1 MSRNHG
7 MNKRSLNL
15 EVTEASR
22 TSAGELRC
30 VNLNGKEV
38 AYMLKRCRRRTIG
51 MRIDNRGLTVR
62 IPSRE
67 SLRRVESVLKD
78 KADWVISKLD
88 EWKNR
93 KSTQL
98 AWEEEAVFPLLGE
111 PWRIRVTP
119 AGEIQMVPARI
130 LLSDENKQLKLALS
144 PRLDT
149 RQIEK
154 SVMSWYRNRALT
166 CFSERIAV
174 YAPKLGVPLPT
185 LRLSRAA
192 SLWGSCNARGVVRLN
207 WRLIQMPLHLIDY
220 VVAHELAHLIEM
232 NHSAAFWQ
240 TVGCIYPGYREARK
254 ELKKLA

>member
-1 MSRNHG
+1 
-7 MNKRSLNL
+7 
-15 EVTEASR
+15 
-22 TSAGELRC
+22 
-30 VNLNGKEV
+30 
-38 AYMLKRCRRRTIG
+38 
-51 MRIDNRGLTVR
+51 
-62 IPSRE
+62 
-67 SLRRVESVLKD
+67 
-78 KADWVISKLD
+78 
-88 EWKNR
+88 
-93 KSTQL
+93 
-98 AWEEEAVFPLLGE
+98 
-111 PWRIRVTP
+111 
-119 AGEIQMVPARI
+119 MVPARI

-149 RQIEK
+149 HQIEK

>member
-1 MSRNHG
+1 

-15 EVTEASR
+15 AAIEASR
-22 TSAGELRC
+22 PGVGELRC

-38 AYMLKRCRRRTIG
+38 AYILKRSRRRTIG

-88 EWKNR
+88 EWKSR
-93 KSTQL
+93 TSTQL
-98 AWEEEAVFPLLGE
+98 AWEEGAIFPLLGE
-111 PWRIRVTP
+111 PWRLRVTP
-119 AGEIQMVPARI
+119 TGEIQMVPARI
-130 LLSDENKQLKLALS
+130 LLSDEDRQLKLALS
-144 PRLDT
+144 PGLDAH
-149 RQIEK
+149 QIEK
-154 SVMSWYRNRALT
+154 SVMSWYRHRAMA

-174 YAPKLGVPLPT
+174 YAPKLGLPLPT
-185 LRLSRAA
+185 LRLSRAT

-207 WRLIQMPLHLIDY
+207 WRLIQMPLYLIDY
-220 VVAHELAHLIEM
+220 VVAHELSHLIEM
-232 NHSAAFWQ
+232 NHSEAFWQ
-240 TVGCIYPGYREARK
+240 TVNRIYPGYREARK